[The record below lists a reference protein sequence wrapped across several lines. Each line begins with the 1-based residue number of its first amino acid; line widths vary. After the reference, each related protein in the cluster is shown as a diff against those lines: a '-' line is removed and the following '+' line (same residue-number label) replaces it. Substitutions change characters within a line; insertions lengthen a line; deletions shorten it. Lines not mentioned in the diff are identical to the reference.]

1 MCREGLIC
9 ALCDCVAIALVYLA
23 SIVVFPLLY
32 LVGLDPVDGSVIAS
46 LVIALVVLATLL
58 LLFVLKIMKV
68 YKFVGVKVYSR
79 SEKSL
84 EEDDAALVTFPVNL
98 VDDEQKFEYCQ
109 TQIRYLR
116 STLLDIGRDDSSHG
130 SSYNSQGGS
139 RGSGHSDASDK

>member
-1 MCREGLIC
+1 VLIC
-9 ALCDCVAIALVYLA
+9 VCLCGVAIGLVVL
-23 SIVVFPLLY
+23 SSMIVFPLIY
-32 LVGLDPVDGSVIAS
+32 LVGLNPVDASTSAS
-46 LVIALVVLATLL
+46 LAIGLVVCVLL
-58 LLFVLKIMKV
+58 VLLFTLKIMKV